1 MDTTENG
8 RIITCFLVELIERML
23 TKTPEFHQ
31 GSLFDTDLLLQLDP
45 TDLLVKLFAVIHG
58 ISLKKPLLF
67 ATSGAWSFE
76 QTDTLD
82 VGLLL
87 FHAIQDIYLSKEV
100 NIA

>member
-1 MDTTENG
+1 
-8 RIITCFLVELIERML
+8 
-23 TKTPEFHQ
+23 
-31 GSLFDTDLLLQLDP
+31 
-45 TDLLVKLFAVIHG
+45 VIHG

-87 FHAIQDIYLSKEV
+87 LNAIQDIYLSKEV
-100 NIA
+100 IIA